1 MSITNSKT
9 KSLSKLRYFCAN
21 PPHGM
26 VSHWWFN
33 GLFNSYPLHFLSYS
47 QFSSRFSGTKKA
59 AKEQILARFQ
69 KKVESILDY
78 PITEKQ
84 ISSIE
89 RIWTELDEL
98 IIASKQINNKCNC
111 D

>member
-26 VSHWWFN
+26 VSHLWFN
-33 GLFNSYPLHFLSYS
+33 GLFNSFPLHFLFYS
-47 QFSSRFSGTKKA
+47 QFSSGFSWPKKV
-59 AKEQILARFQ
+59 AKERILTRFQ

-78 PITEKQ
+78 PINEKQ

-98 IIASKQINNKCNC
+98 INESKQINNN
-111 D
+111 